1 MRAVTAFREAGYR
14 DYRDRLSWLLRE
26 PPHSRA
32 PVRVMVA
39 PGGFLVLCSCSHAVD
54 LLAFRTASIRGI
66 GRGGRSS
73 QILHTGF
80 AGPDHPQLPQL
91 AESGYLKALVFRLD
105 GA

>member
-1 MRAVTAFREAGYR
+1 MTFEERLRQNFRGTLRFGEPMSSHTTLRIGGPADVWAV
-14 DYRDRLSWLLRE
+14 
-26 PPHSRA
+26 
-32 PVRVMVA
+32 PVDA
-39 PGGFLVLCSCSHAVD
+39 AD
-54 LLAFRTASIRGI
+54 LQAFRTASIRGI

-91 AESGYLKALVFRLD
+91 AESGYLKALFFRLD